1 MRLRY
6 ALLRSLP
13 VLALAVLSLPAQVK
27 IDSTTFGALEARAIG
42 PAAMSGRIA
51 AIDGKPRDGRIIYV
65 GAAGGGLWKS
75 TNGGTTFKPVFDKY
89 NQSIGAIAVD
99 PSNPE
104 TVWIGTGEPWVRNSV
119 SVGSGIYKT
128 TDGGENWQFMGLPNS
143 ERIAHIVVDPK
154 NSKTVYVAVLGHLW
168 DANEERGLY
177 KTTDGGK
184 TWNRIL
190 YVNPDTGCSDV
201 AIDPQETQVLYA
213 GMWQFHR
220 WPWFF
225 KSGGPDSG
233 LYRSADAGKTWERL
247 KEGLPEGEL
256 GRIAVA
262 VSPGRPSTVWAL
274 VEAKKTALLR
284 SDDMGRTWTSVST
297 SGSVTARPFYFSL
310 IVPDPKDY
318 KRLYKPGLYLSASN
332 DGGKSFTMLGLALMS
347 FSYHPDLH
355 ALWIDPANPGTL
367 YLGTDGGVYKSL
379 DAGVTWSFLRN
390 LPVSQFYHVSYDMEV
405 PYNVYGGLQDN
416 GSWMGP
422 SESSGGVQNKDWRS
436 VGIGD
441 GFYVFPHPTD
451 KNVLYSQYQGGRLLR
466 FHKKTGEIKSIMP
479 QPAAG
484 DPKLRFNWNA
494 AVALSPS
501 NPDTLYIGGQFLF
514 RSRDRGESWE
524 KISPDLTTNDPEK
537 QKQQESGGLTID
549 NSSAENH
556 CTIYAIAES
565 PKDSNVIWVGTDD
578 GNLQLTRDGGKTW
591 KNLIAN
597 VQGVPKFTQ
606 VSSVEASRH
615 SPGTAYVTFDG
626 HMLGDSK
633 TYVYKTSDFGVT
645 WASIVTPDIKGYA
658 HIVREDT
665 VKPDLL
671 FVGTEFG
678 LFLTVDGG
686 KQWAQFTGGLPNVAV
701 RDLAIHRRDDALVI
715 ATHGRGIYVV
725 DDITPIR
732 QITQAVL
739 DSKFTILNSKP
750 SPVRLPS
757 GAQVFGRNDEFVGP
771 NPQEV
776 AWITYYLKERHVIGE
791 FNIEIYDSQSGLVTK
806 LAAGTRR
813 GINRVA
819 WPMRMKPPRVATAA
833 TLEGSSLSG
842 PSVPEGNYTA
852 KLIKD
857 GETFTAPIRLV
868 ADPASPHSEAD
879 RKLQQQTVM
888 RLYRLIE
895 RIAFVSAS
903 VVEARDQ
910 ARDRAKQ
917 ARSTAGD
924 KKPDTALA
932 KELDAF
938 SEELNK
944 QAASIA
950 AQKEESMVGIS
961 GETKLREMTGELYGE
976 ISRYG
981 GRPTQSQLG
990 RAGVL
995 EQEVEKVSA
1004 AFESLLAKTL
1014 EPLNAKLKAA
1024 NFAPITRLT
1033 KEEFDKRQR

>member
-1 MRLRY
+1 
-6 ALLRSLP
+6 
-13 VLALAVLSLPAQVK
+13 
-27 IDSTTFGALEARAIG
+27 
-42 PAAMSGRIA
+42 
-51 AIDGKPRDGRIIYV
+51 
-65 GAAGGGLWKS
+65 
-75 TNGGTTFKPVFDKY
+75 
-89 NQSIGAIAVD
+89 
-99 PSNPE
+99 
-104 TVWIGTGEPWVRNSV
+104 
-119 SVGSGIYKT
+119 
-128 TDGGENWQFMGLPNS
+128 MGLPNS
-143 ERIAHIVVDPK
+143 ERISRIVVDPK
-154 NSKTVYVAVLGHLW
+154 DSKTAYVAVLGHLW

-190 YVNPDTGCSDV
+190 YIDPDTGCSDV

-213 GMWQFHR
+213 GMWQFRR

-225 KSGGPDSG
+225 KSGGPGSG

-247 KEGLPEGEL
+247 KDGLPEGEL

-262 VSPGRPSTVWAL
+262 VSPARPSTVWAL

-284 SDDMGRTWTSVST
+284 SDDMGRTWTSINT

-318 KRLYKPGLYLSASN
+318 KRLYKPGSYLSASN
-332 DGGKSFTMLGLALMS
+332 DGGKSFTVLGAGLMGL
-347 FSYHPDLH
+347 SYHPDLH
-355 ALWIDPANPGTL
+355 ALWIDPADPLTL

-379 DAGVTWSFLRN
+379 DAGITWSFLRN
-390 LPVSQFYHVSYDMEV
+390 LPVSQFYHVSSDMEV

-422 SESSGGVQNKDWRS
+422 SESPGGVQNKDWRS

-441 GFYVFPHPTD
+441 GFHVFPHPTD

-479 QPAAG
+479 QPTGG
-484 DPKLRFNWNA
+484 DPKFRFNWNA

-501 NPDTLYIGGQFLF
+501 NPDTLYLGGQFLF

-565 PKDSNVIWVGTDD
+565 PKDPNIIWVGTDD

-597 VQGVPKFTQ
+597 VPGVPKFTQ
-606 VSSVEASRH
+606 VSSIEASRY

-626 HMLGDSK
+626 HMLGDEK
-633 TYVYKTSDFGVT
+633 TYVFKTSDFGVT
-645 WASIVTPDIKGYA
+645 WASIMTSDIKGYS
-658 HIVREDT
+658 HIIREDT

-671 FVGTEFG
+671 FVGTEVG

-701 RDLAIHRRDDALVI
+701 RDLAIQRRDDALII
-715 ATHGRGIYVV
+715 ATHGRGLYIV

-732 QITQAVL
+732 QITPAVL
-739 DSKFTILNSKP
+739 ESKITILDNKP

-757 GAQVFGRNDEFVGP
+757 GAQSFGGNDEFVGQ

-791 FNIEIYDSQSGLVTK
+791 FSIEIYDSDGQLVTK
-806 LAAGTRR
+806 LAPGTRR

-833 TLEGSSLSG
+833 TIEGSSLLG
-842 PSVPEGNYTA
+842 PSAPEGNYTA

-903 VVEARDQ
+903 IVEARDQ
-910 ARDRAKQ
+910 AGDRARQ
-917 ARSTAGD
+917 ARSTTGD
-924 KKPDTALA
+924 KKPDEALA

-938 SEELNK
+938 AEELN
-944 QAASIA
+944 QPAAAIA
-950 AQKEESMVGIS
+950 AQKEESTVGIS
-961 GETKLREMTGELYGE
+961 GETKLREMAGELYGDV
-976 ISRYG
+976 SRYG

-995 EQEVEKVSA
+995 EQEIEKVSA
-1004 AFESLLAKTL
+1004 GFESLLAKTL

-1024 NFAPITRLT
+1024 ALTPITRLT